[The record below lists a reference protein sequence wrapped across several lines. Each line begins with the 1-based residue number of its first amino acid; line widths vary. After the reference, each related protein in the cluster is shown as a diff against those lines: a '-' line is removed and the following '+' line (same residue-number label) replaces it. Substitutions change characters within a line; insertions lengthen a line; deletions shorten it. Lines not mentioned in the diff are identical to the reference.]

1 MFNLFGKNKSDNSLK
16 PIYSADN
23 PFFKKFPLDEAE
35 LSEIKEFIQQAIENQ
50 ENKDLVKELLNS
62 AEALKSAILNHKR
75 LVFDSFEWTK
85 VKEEK
90 RFDLLIDEPSGNYM
104 VVTSQQPNG
113 GLKDIDLE
121 FEFKIYRDWLRDQ
134 MAESNGGLLCCEI
147 FNSNDVIGY
156 EAITKLPSV
165 DHENTMD
172 YYYFMNINNFIDERV
187 EQLRVTIKGKPESN
201 LREEIL
207 KPYLEKLAGGADQY
221 TKYFSQDP
229 YNPTYSIGNIRN
241 ASEMEDF
248 DVLFPR
254 HPLSILRKSIRPQL
268 LKTIGHLEELPE
280 DDPFDMDIEVEYEEL

>member
-1 MFNLFGKNKSDNSLK
+1 MFNLFGKNKKENNLK
-16 PIYSADN
+16 PVYSADN
-23 PFFKKFPLDEAE
+23 PLFKKFPLNESE
-35 LSEIKEFIQQAIENQ
+35 LNDIKEWVEQAVLSHE
-50 ENKDLVKELLNS
+50 EKDCLEDLMKNPES
-62 AEALKSAILNHKR
+62 LKSSILNHKR
-75 LVFDSFEWTK
+75 LVFESFDWTK

-104 VVTSQQPNG
+104 VVTSQQPND

-134 MAESNGGLLCCEI
+134 MSENNGGLLFCEI

-187 EQLRVTIKGKPESN
+187 EQLRVTIKGKPENN
-201 LREEIL
+201 LRENIL
-207 KPYLEKLAGGADQY
+207 KPSLEKLAGGPDQY
-221 TKYFSQDP
+221 VQYFRQDP
-229 YNPTYSIGNIRN
+229 YNPSYGTGNVRN

-248 DVLFPR
+248 DKLFPN
-254 HPLSILRKSIRPQL
+254 HPLSILRSTIRPQL
-268 LKTIGHLEELPE
+268 LKAIKHLEELPE
-280 DDPFDMDIEVEYEEL
+280 DEELDLDIEVEYEQL